1 MARREVPDWYAD
13 LALAAVGFLAALGLA
28 VVHVVD
34 LGRDRAQEAL
44 RLRDIPR
51 TVGHPGVQGA
61 DRAVQAF
68 GQAWFL
74 VLVAIAVVGV
84 LAFTGRYAR
93 VTAVLAV
100 TAAALVVV
108 SLGKLLIR
116 HPAVDHVLGLPIG
129 SFPSGHTADAT
140 AVLGVVLLALLP
152 IRLRLVP
159 YAIGLGVGVLVGGSR
174 VVSGAHTPDDAVA
187 GWLLGA
193 ALVLTAGGWLAARAE
208 QSSEGHPEQGVHQRG
223 EPARR

>member
-1 MARREVPDWYAD
+1 MLRRDLPDWYAD
-13 LALAAVGFLAALGLA
+13 LTLAAIGYLAALALA

-34 LGRDRAQEAL
+34 LGRDDAQEAL
-44 RLRDIPR
+44 RLRDISR
-51 TVGHPGVQGA
+51 TAGHPGVQGV
-61 DRAVQAF
+61 DRVVQAF

-74 VLVAIAVVGV
+74 VLVAIAVAGV
-84 LAFTGRYAR
+84 LAFADRYAPAA
-93 VTAVLAV
+93 AVLAV
-100 TAAALVVV
+100 TGAALVVV
-108 SLGKLLIR
+108 SVGKLLIR
-116 HPAVDHVLGLPIG
+116 HPVVDHAFGLSIG

-159 YAIGLGVGVLVGGSR
+159 YAVGLGIGVLVGGSR

-193 ALVLTAGGWLAARAE
+193 ALVLSAGTWLAARAGR
-208 QSSEGHPEQGVHQRG
+208 SEGYAEQRVHERG
-223 EPARR
+223 DPARR